1 MNDRE
6 VEATAWRLTH
16 SRRRIRET
24 LGVAIVCSLIGLA
37 AMRFDL
43 GVAAACAAGAL
54 TGFLAAFVDAVS
66 RRDQIARLALDP
78 VAHELPEVSRY
89 ANRLASHL
97 ERERLAA
104 WIVEILREA
113 AHIPGSLYLS
123 ARVIRYADELAALGR
138 DLSDPDAVIRPA
150 SAAAVHLL
158 LTQAVESPLYNPAVP
173 ADRLPAII
181 ANIRLGITKSTA

>member
-1 MNDRE
+1 MNARE
-6 VEATAWRLTH
+6 VEAVAWHLAH
-16 SRRRIRET
+16 SRQRIRET
-24 LGVAIVCSLIGLA
+24 LGVAVICSVIALA
-37 AMRFDL
+37 AAPFDL
-43 GVAAACAAGAL
+43 AVAVACAAGAF
-54 TGFLAAFVDAVS
+54 TGLFVALVGALS
-66 RRDQIARLALDP
+66 RRDRIAELALDP

-89 ANRLASHL
+89 ANRLASRL

-138 DLSDPDAVIRPA
+138 DLSDPEAVIRPA

-181 ANIRLGITKSTA
+181 ANIRLGITKSQA

>member
-1 MNDRE
+1 MNARE
-6 VEATAWRLTH
+6 VEAIAYQLTH
-16 SRRRIRET
+16 SRRRICET
-24 LGVAIVCSLIGLA
+24 LGVAMFCSLIAIA
-37 AMRFDL
+37 ALPFDL
-43 GVAAACAAGAL
+43 ALAAACAAGAL
-54 TGFLAAFVDAVS
+54 TGFLAALVGALS
-66 RRDQIARLALDP
+66 RRDQIAKLALDP

-123 ARVIRYADELAALGR
+123 ARVIRYADDLAALGR

-158 LTQAVESPLYNPAVP
+158 LTQAVESPLYNPTVP

-181 ANIRLGITKSTA
+181 ANIRLGITKSSA

>member
-1 MNDRE
+1 MNARE
-6 VEATAWRLTH
+6 LEAIACHLSH

-24 LGVAIVCSLIGLA
+24 LGVAIVCSLIAVA
-37 AMRFDL
+37 AAPFDL
-43 GVAAACAAGAL
+43 AFAAACAAGAL
-54 TGFLAAFVDAVS
+54 TGFLVALVGAIS
-66 RRDQIARLALDP
+66 RRDQIAQLALDP
-78 VAHELPEVSRY
+78 LAHELPEVSRH

-113 AHIPGSLYLS
+113 AQIPGSLYLS
-123 ARVIRYADELAALGR
+123 ARVIRYADELSALGQ

-181 ANIRLGITKSTA
+181 ANIRLGITKSSA

>member
-1 MNDRE
+1 
-6 VEATAWRLTH
+6 V
-16 SRRRIRET
+16 S
-24 LGVAIVCSLIGLA
+24 GV
-37 AMRFDL
+37 
-43 GVAAACAAGAL
+43 GAL
-54 TGFLAAFVDAVS
+54 S
-66 RRDQIARLALDP
+66 RRDQIAKLALDP

-89 ANRLASHL
+89 ANRFASHL

-113 AHIPGSLYLS
+113 AHIPGSMYLS
-123 ARVIRYADELAALGR
+123 ARVIRYADDLAALGR
-138 DLSDPDAVIRPA
+138 DLLDPEAVIRPA

-181 ANIRLGITKSTA
+181 ANIRLGITRTSA

>member
-1 MNDRE
+1 MNARE
-6 VEATAWRLTH
+6 VEAIAGDLMH

-24 LGVAIVCSLIGLA
+24 LA
-37 AMRFDL
+37 
-43 GVAAACAAGAL
+43 VAAACSVITLVAAPFALGVAGAFAAGAL
-54 TGFLAAFVDAVS
+54 TGLLAAIVGALC
-66 RRDQIARLALDP
+66 RRDQIAKLALDP
-78 VAHELPEVSRY
+78 RAHELPEVSRY

-123 ARVIRYADELAALGR
+123 ARVIRYADELAALGN
-138 DLSDPDAVIRPA
+138 DLLDPEAVIRPA

-181 ANIRLGITKSTA
+181 ANIRLGISRSSA

>member
-1 MNDRE
+1 LM
-6 VEATAWRLTH
+6 
-16 SRRRIRET
+16 
-24 LGVAIVCSLIGLA
+24 
-37 AMRFDL
+37 
-43 GVAAACAAGAL
+43 
-54 TGFLAAFVDAVS
+54 GFLAAFVDAVS
-66 RRDQIARLALDP
+66 RRDQIAQLALDP

-123 ARVIRYADELAALGR
+123 ARVLRYADELAALGR

-173 ADRLPAII
+173 ADRLPATI
-181 ANIRLGITKSTA
+181 ANIRLGITKSTTRGTPRGGPL